1 MRSFCES
8 TPLDSNENELKLQT
22 TLAECIARIIQQ
34 QIITRDLGRE
44 GEGSRLKIASN

>member
-8 TPLDSNENELKLQT
+8 TPLDSNENELKLQM

-34 QIITRDLGRE
+34 HIITPDWGGGGR
-44 GEGSRLKIASN
+44 GAV